1 MFKISQT
8 IFIAVTFYR
17 SLSGHFICG
26 SWYSRQL
33 FYFILLTLFCFILT
47 ISNCVVPAPFR
58 LRDKKKKRRKKWL
71 ETKEE
76 VRWNSC
82 AKRAANFGIKSTTSW
97 ILNRSII
104 LTTGRNHIA
113 RVRQTFVK
121 LNRFAAT
128 GLCESLIFNTDV
140 NVERLTM
147 RDITIRKYK
156 QAIWSFSG
164 FEFWPRLCRVD
175 VKIARLFVE
184 TKIVHGVLQ
193 RRESKS

>member
-1 MFKISQT
+1 MSF
-8 IFIAVTFYR
+8 
-17 SLSGHFICG
+17 
-26 SWYSRQL
+26 QL
-33 FYFILLTLFCFILT
+33 RFVAT
-47 ISNCVVPAPFR
+47 
-58 LRDKKKKRRKKWL
+58 KKKKKEEKKWL
-71 ETKEE
+71 ERKKG

-82 AKRAANFGIKSTTSW
+82 AKRAANFGIKSTASW

-128 GLCESLIFNTDV
+128 GLCESLIFNADA
-140 NVERLTM
+140 NVERLTI

-164 FEFWPRLCRVD
+164 FEFCLRLCRVD

-184 TKIVHGVLQ
+184 AKIVHGVLQ
-193 RRESKS
+193 KRESKSWKIYNTHNHSI

>member
-1 MFKISQT
+1 M
-8 IFIAVTFYR
+8 YR
-17 SLSGHFICG
+17 SSSVSFA
-26 SWYSRQL
+26 RQ
-33 FYFILLTLFCFILT
+33 
-47 ISNCVVPAPFR
+47 
-58 LRDKKKKRRKKWL
+58 KKKKRRKKWL
-71 ETKEE
+71 ETKEGI
-76 VRWNSC
+76 RWNSC
-82 AKRAANFGIKSTTSW
+82 VKCAANFGIKNTASW
-97 ILNRSII
+97 ILNRSN

-128 GLCESLIFNTDV
+128 GLCESLIFNADA

-164 FEFWPRLCRVD
+164 FEFCSRLCRVD

-184 TKIVHGVLQ
+184 AKIVHGVLQ
-193 RRESKS
+193 KRESKSLKMCNIY